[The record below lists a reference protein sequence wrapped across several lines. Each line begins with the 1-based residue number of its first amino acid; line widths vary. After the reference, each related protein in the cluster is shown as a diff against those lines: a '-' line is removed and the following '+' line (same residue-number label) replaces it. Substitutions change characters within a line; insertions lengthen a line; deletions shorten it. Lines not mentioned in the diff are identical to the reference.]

1 MAEPHC
7 RPLDEILREL
17 ERVAPGV
24 PLLALGQTVFWDEPM
39 KAGLALRLK
48 ALGLS
53 RRLVAG
59 AHDTDYFARV
69 PAGMKGGRGRFRA
82 VPHNDTTTRGLW
94 SAAGEFSALFGG
106 ETVVTREAMAGAGT
120 RLARIER
127 ERPGFLDEA
136 TEAFGWRGVVT
147 TDERPPVVSE
157 LPVKAALPELKA
169 TLDWALRATTD
180 CLAGEARDEAVER
193 ADRLRALICDVA
205 EEREGSVGA
214 YYERLLPAL
223 YSFAAGEPV
232 DVDATSTT
240 RLLRFNRSTCGLPRF
255 GLVDLF
261 VRPETRGAAR
271 AAYDEAV
278 AHGPG
283 MFPLGRF
290 GTGAVPFDLVIPGKG
305 RGTLRIGNRGA
316 VVMTP
321 VPQFLS
327 FRRPLSGVAELA
339 ELVEA
344 KFGPDCTLVGKA
356 VSLIG
361 MLATEFSFAFHEGA
375 SSYVKV
381 SRTMHARL
389 RETTGWDAVLHPI
402 LRVRYA
408 TWDALRPVKAWFRL
422 PDVLERAF
430 GTEELPAGSFAE
442 RWQGVGEAQEA
453 LLAELAKC
461 PKSNCLIKML
471 DRRLGGSWKRLSEE
485 YVALN
490 SVLESLE
497 SALEALIGER
507 DAAYAR
513 LREARR
519 ARAQAEWA
527 KGEHWRAELFD
538 RPSSEDAE
546 KERAWLGEA
555 VEAAIRATTAA
566 EASLREVRARQTAL
580 VRDAGVQKARAR
592 RREIELEA
600 ELKRAR
606 LVREAVVSS
615 RGLRAA
621 ERRPSAW
628 WMPVVSGDGA
638 WFRETVRTA
647 TAWLEPL

>member
-1 MAEPHC
+1 MADSNC
-7 RPLDEILREL
+7 KPLDDTLREL
-17 ERVAPGV
+17 ERVAPGA

-48 ALGLS
+48 ALGS
-53 RRLVAG
+53 ARRLVAG
-59 AHDTDYFARV
+59 SHDTDYFAKL
-69 PAGMKGGRGRFRA
+69 PGPKGQKGRFRA

-94 SAAGEFSALFGG
+94 SAAGEFSTLFGG
-106 ETVVTREAMAGAGT
+106 ETVVTKEAMVAAGT

-127 ERPGFLDEA
+127 DRPGFLDEA
-136 TEAFGWRGVVT
+136 TEAFGWRGVVSS
-147 TDERPPVVSE
+147 DEKVPIVSE
-157 LPVKAALPELKA
+157 LPVKHALPELKA
-169 TLDWALRATTD
+169 TLDWALRETTA
-180 CLAGEARDEAVER
+180 CLAGDAKDAGVER
-193 ADRLRALICDVA
+193 ADDLRALICDVA
-205 EEREGSVGA
+205 EDRGGSVGA

-223 YSFAAGEPV
+223 YAFAAGEPV

-240 RLLRFNRSTCGLPRF
+240 TLLRFNRATCGLPRF
-255 GLVDLF
+255 GLLDLF
-261 VRPETRGAAR
+261 VRPETKGAAK

-327 FRRPLSGVAELA
+327 FKEPLRDVADLA
-339 ELVEA
+339 ARIEA
-344 KFGPDCTLVGKA
+344 KFGPECTLVGKA
-356 VSLIG
+356 VTLIG
-361 MLATEFSFAFHEGA
+361 MLATEFVFAFHEGA
-375 SSYVKV
+375 SSYVRV

-389 RETTGWDAVLHPI
+389 REATGWEATLHPI

-408 TWDALRPVKAWFRL
+408 TWNALRGVKAWFRL
-422 PDVLERAF
+422 PGVMQRAF

-442 RWQGVGEAQEA
+442 RWQGVGAEQEA
-453 LLAELAKC
+453 LLEELGKC
-461 PKSNCLIKML
+461 PRSNCLIRML
-471 DRRLGGSWKRLSEE
+471 DRRLGGSWQRLSEE
-485 YVALN
+485 YLGLN
-490 SVLESLE
+490 GK
-497 SALEALIGER
+497 LEALEEDLEALWVKR
-507 DAAYAR
+507 DEAYAR
-513 LREARR
+513 LRECRR
-519 ARAQAEWA
+519 ARERAEWA
-527 KGEHWRAELFD
+527 KGEHWRAELFE
-538 RPSSEDAE
+538 REPTSGALA
-546 KERAWLGEA
+546 ERAWLGEA
-555 VEAAIRATTAA
+555 VEAAIHATTAA
-566 EASLREVRARQTAL
+566 EAALREVRSQQAAK
-580 VRDAGVQKARAR
+580 VRDEAVQRARAR

-628 WMPVVSGDGA
+628 WMPVVSPDGT
-638 WFRETVRTA
+638 WFRETIRTA

>member
-1 MAEPHC
+1 MADGNPK
-7 RPLDEILREL
+7 PLDEILREL
-17 ERVAPGV
+17 ERVAPDA

-48 ALGLS
+48 AIGS
-53 RRLVAG
+53 ERRLVAG
-59 AHDTDYFARV
+59 SHDTDYFAKL
-69 PAGMKGGRGRFRA
+69 PGEKGRKGRFRA

-106 ETVVTREAMAGAGT
+106 ETVVTLGAMAAAGT
-120 RLARIER
+120 RLDRIER
-127 ERPGFLDEA
+127 DRPGFLDLA
-136 TEAFGWRGVVT
+136 TEAFGWRGVVAN
-147 TDERPPVVSE
+147 DERVPVVSE
-157 LPVKAALPELKA
+157 LPVKHALPELKA
-169 TLDWALRATTD
+169 TLDWALRETTE
-180 CLAGEARDEAVER
+180 CLAGDAKEAGIER
-193 ADRLRALICDVA
+193 ADDLRRLICDVA
-205 EEREGSVGA
+205 DDREGSVGA

-232 DVDATSTT
+232 DVDTTSTT
-240 RLLRFNRSTCGLPRF
+240 TLLRFNSKTCGLPRF
-255 GLVDLF
+255 GLLDLF
-261 VRPETRGAAR
+261 VRPDTKAAAR

-278 AHGPG
+278 AGGPG

-290 GTGAVPFDLVIPGKG
+290 GTGAVPFDLVIPGQG

-316 VVMTP
+316 VIMTP

-327 FRRPLSGVAELA
+327 FDEPLRNVAELA
-339 ELVEA
+339 ERIEA
-344 KFGPDCTLVGKA
+344 KFGRDCTLVGKA
-356 VSLIG
+356 VALIG
-361 MLATEFSFAFHEGA
+361 MLASEFVFAFHEGA

-381 SRTMHARL
+381 SRAMHDRL
-389 RETTGWDAVLHPI
+389 RATTGWGVTLNPI

-408 TWDALRPVKAWFRL
+408 TWDALRPVKTWFRL
-422 PDVLERAF
+422 PDVMEKAF

-442 RWQGVGEAQEA
+442 RWEEVGEKQEA
-453 LLAELAKC
+453 LLKELGEC
-461 PKSNCLIKML
+461 RKSNCLIKML
-471 DRRLGGSWKRLSEE
+471 DRRLGGAWQRLSAE
-485 YVALN
+485 YLGLH
-490 SVLESLE
+490 SELETLE
-497 SALEALIGER
+497 GEMSRLEGER

-513 LREARR
+513 LRECRR

-527 KGEHWRAELFD
+527 KGEHWRMELFD
-538 RPSSEDAE
+538 REPTPDALA
-546 KERAWLGEA
+546 EREWLGGA
-555 VEAAIRATTAA
+555 VEAAIRATTSA
-566 EASLREVRARQTAL
+566 EVALQDVRARQAAT
-580 VRDAGVQKARAR
+580 VRGDDVQRARAR

-600 ELKRAR
+600 ELKRVR

-628 WMPVVSGDGA
+628 WMPVVSPDGT

>member
-1 MAEPHC
+1 MADPNC
-7 RPLDEILREL
+7 KPLDETLLEL

-24 PLLALGQTVFWDEPM
+24 PLLALGQTTFWDEPM
-39 KAGLALRLK
+39 KAGLALRLR
-48 ALGLS
+48 ALGS
-53 RRLVAG
+53 ERRLVAG
-59 AHDTDYFARV
+59 SHDTDYFAKLPR
-69 PAGMKGGRGRFRA
+69 PKAGRGRFRA

-106 ETVVTREAMAGAGT
+106 ETVVTRETMAAAGT

-147 TDERPPVVSE
+147 TDERPPIVSE

-169 TLDWALRATTD
+169 TLDWALRATTE
-180 CLAGEARDEAVER
+180 CLAGEAKDAGEAR
-193 ADRLRALICDVA
+193 ADELRKLICDVA
-205 EEREGSVGA
+205 DEREGSVGA

-223 YSFAAGEPV
+223 YAFAAGEPV
-232 DVDATSTT
+232 DVDTTSTT
-240 RLLRFNRSTCGLPRF
+240 TLLRFNRSTCGLPRF
-255 GLVDLF
+255 GLLDLF
-261 VRPETRGAAR
+261 VRPDTKAAAK

-327 FRRPLSGVAELA
+327 FKAPLSGVAELA
-339 ELVEA
+339 ALVEA
-344 KFGPDCTLVGKA
+344 KFGPGCTLVGKA

-361 MLATEFSFAFHEGA
+361 MLGAEFAFAFHEGA

-381 SRTMHARL
+381 SRAMHARL
-389 RETTGWDAVLHPI
+389 RETTGWTAVLHPI

-408 TWDALRPVKAWFRL
+408 TWDALRPVHAWFRL
-422 PDVLERAF
+422 PTVLQRAF

-442 RWQGVGEAQEA
+442 RWQDVGEEQEA

-471 DRRLGGSWKRLSEE
+471 DRRLGGSWRRLSEE
-485 YVALN
+485 YVGLN
-490 SVLESLE
+490 GALESLE
-497 SALEALIGER
+497 SSSSSLEAER

-513 LREARR
+513 LRECRR

-527 KGEHWRAELFD
+527 RGEHWRAELFE
-538 RPSSEDAE
+538 REATPEALA
-546 KERAWLGEA
+546 ERAWLGEA
-555 VEAAIRATTAA
+555 VEAAIRALGTA
-566 EASLREVRARQTAL
+566 EASLREVRSRQASL
-580 VRDAGVQKARAR
+580 VRGEGLQKARAR

-638 WFRETVRTA
+638 WFRETIRTA

>member
-1 MAEPHC
+1 MADPNC
-7 RPLDEILREL
+7 RPLDETLLEL

-39 KAGLALRLK
+39 KAGLALSLK
-48 ALGLS
+48 SLGIEK
-53 RRLVAG
+53 RLVAG
-59 AHDTDYFARV
+59 SHDTDYFARV
-69 PAGMKGGRGRFRA
+69 PGGLKGGRGRFRA

-106 ETVVTREAMAGAGT
+106 ETVVTREAMAAAGT
-120 RLARIER
+120 RIARIEHD
-127 ERPGFLDEA
+127 RPGFLDEA

-147 TDERPPVVSE
+147 ADERPPIVSE
-157 LPVKAALPELKA
+157 LPVKVALPELKA
-169 TLDWALRATTD
+169 TLDWALRETTE
-180 CLAGEARDEAVER
+180 CLVGGEKASGMER
-193 ADRLRALICDVA
+193 ADDLRRLVCDVA
-205 EEREGSVGA
+205 DEREGSVGS

-232 DVDATSTT
+232 DVDTT
-240 RLLRFNRSTCGLPRF
+240 TTTKLLRFNRETCSLPRF

-261 VRPETRGAAR
+261 VRPDTKAAAK

-327 FRRPLSGVAELA
+327 FKKPLGGVEELA
-339 ELVEA
+339 ALVEA

-389 RETTGWDAVLHPI
+389 RETTGWTAPLHPI

-408 TWDALRPVKAWFRL
+408 TWDALRSIHTWFRL
-422 PDVLERAF
+422 PVVLQRAF

-442 RWQGVGEAQEA
+442 RWQDVGAEQEE
-453 LLAELAKC
+453 LLAELGRC

-471 DRRLGGSWKRLSEE
+471 DRRLGGSWRRLSEE
-485 YVALN
+485 YLGLN
-490 SVLESLE
+490 GS
-497 SALEALIGER
+497 LEALETSLSGLDEER

-519 ARAQAEWA
+519 AREQAEWA

-538 RPSSEDAE
+538 RPASEEAVR
-546 KERAWLGEA
+546 ERAWLGEA
-555 VEAAIRATTAA
+555 VEAAKATVTAA
-566 EASLREVRARQTAL
+566 EAALREVRARQSQS
-580 VRDAGVQKARAR
+580 VRGDEVQTARAR

-638 WFRETVRTA
+638 WFRETIRTA
-647 TAWLEPL
+647 VAWLEPL

>member
-1 MAEPHC
+1 M
-7 RPLDEILREL
+7 EL

-48 ALGLS
+48 SLGLD

-59 AHDTDYFARV
+59 SHDTDYFAKL
-69 PAGMKGGRGRFRA
+69 PGPKGTKGRFRA

-106 ETVVTREAMAGAGT
+106 ETVVTRETMTAAGT

-136 TEAFGWRGVVT
+136 TEAFGWRGVVSN
-147 TDERPPVVSE
+147 DERAPIVSE
-157 LPVKAALPELKA
+157 LPIKHALPELKA
-169 TLDWALRATTD
+169 TLDWALRETTE
-180 CLAGEARDEAVER
+180 CLVGAEKEAAIER
-193 ADRLRALICDVA
+193 ADDLRALVCDVA
-205 EEREGSVGA
+205 EDREGSVGA

-223 YSFAAGEPV
+223 YAFAAGEPV
-232 DVDATSTT
+232 DVDTTSTT
-240 RLLRFNRSTCGLPRF
+240 KLLRFNRETCGLPRF
-255 GLVDLF
+255 GLLDLF
-261 VRPETRGAAR
+261 VRPDTKAAAK
-271 AAYDEAV
+271 AAYDESV

-321 VPQFLS
+321 EPQFLS
-327 FRRPLSGVAELA
+327 FKAPLSGVAELA
-339 ELVEA
+339 ALVEA
-344 KFGPDCTLVGKA
+344 KFGRDCTLVGKA
-356 VSLIG
+356 VALIG
-361 MLATEFSFAFHEGA
+361 MLGTEFVFAFHEGA

-389 RETTGWDAVLHPI
+389 RETTGWEAAVHPI

-408 TWDALRPVKAWFRL
+408 TWDALRPVHAWFRL
-422 PDVLERAF
+422 PTVMQRAF

-442 RWQGVGEAQEA
+442 RWRSVGDEQEA
-453 LLAELAKC
+453 LLTELGRC

-471 DRRLGGSWKRLSEE
+471 DRRLGGSWQRLSEE
-485 YVALN
+485 YVGLN
-490 SVLESLE
+490 G
-497 SALEALIGER
+497 ALEALEAELAALDEER
-507 DAAYAR
+507 DGAYAR
-513 LREARR
+513 LRECRR
-519 ARAQAEWA
+519 ARVQAEWA
-527 KGEHWRAELFD
+527 KGEHWRAEVFD
-538 RPSSEDAE
+538 RSPSEEALR
-546 KERAWLGEA
+546 ERAWLAEA
-555 VEAAIRATTAA
+555 VEAAIHATAGA
-566 EASLREVRARQTAL
+566 EAALHAVRSRQASL
-580 VRDAGVQKARAR
+580 VRGEDVQRARAR

-628 WMPVVSGDGA
+628 WMRVVSPEGA
-638 WFRETVRTA
+638 WFRETIRTA
-647 TAWLEPL
+647 QAWLEPL